1 MNTELS
7 KQASAKVGNPNVL
20 VNVVSRRVRQL
31 NSGGG
36 PSSRP
41 LITNTAGMGAG
52 DIALTEI
59 VEEKLGWE
67 LLDDLAETVV
77 EKAGRKKKS

>member
-1 MNTELS
+1 
-7 KQASAKVGNPNVL
+7 
-20 VNVVSRRVRQL
+20 
-31 NSGGG
+31 
-36 PSSRP
+36 
-41 LITNTAGMGAG
+41 MGAG